1 MQSDKVTIY
10 CRRSAECSHAVF
22 LYDVKYGARA
32 ESVIVVYHNGRTRQP
47 LSVYLAPR
55 CLAPAGV
62 RYTQMQTFVLHVLPV
77 PRGNNMRD
85 SVGMVVHY
93 CFWLSGGAGGEIQ
106 YHRLFPKSRNSVH
119 CIRGFLYFLGEI
131 YESIEIFSNDKK
143 CFKRRTFIPYCGH
156 VLCRVLVGSA
166 DDGFYVDCINPV
178 FQVLLRKRV
187 YRRYGDCA
195 ELMECD
201 DGVPVFVM
209 PLEQKEYFISF
220 FYAVFRKD
228 VSGFCT

>member
-1 MQSDKVTIY
+1 MVP
-10 CRRSAECSHAVF
+10 E
-22 LYDVKYGARA
+22 VKYSIIGSFQRVGTLSIVSEAFSIS
-32 ESVIVVYHNGRTRQP
+32 SVRFTNPSRSSRT
-47 LSVYLAPR
+47 
-55 CLAPAGV
+55 
-62 RYTQMQTFVLHVLPV
+62 
-77 PRGNNMRD
+77 
-85 SVGMVVHY
+85 
-93 CFWLSGGAGGEIQ
+93 I
-106 YHRLFPKSRNSVH
+106 KS
-119 CIRGFLYFLGEI
+119 
-131 YESIEIFSNDKK
+131 
-143 CFKRRTFIPYCGH
+143 
-156 VLCRVLVGSA
+156 VGSA